1 MCVYTR
7 MLGTFCGI
15 RLFPVCCLQMSDPRS
30 LSDRHDWIFTFR
42 YKALMIL
49 SFSPLLWDAAVIDVR
64 IFLIKRRDKK
74 IDFTAVEKLV
84 SWKMSGFTLM
94 PLTSA
99 WKVNRK
105 GTISTIYLRLKWK
118 EKREKQVP
126 GVRSRAAALTP
137 LNSPYEKRRWVFF
150 VILVFKGRGRW
161 GWILWRFAGA
171 LFLPEA
177 YKHIMVTVS

>member
-1 MCVYTR
+1 MSLHQDAGNYLWHQV
-7 MLGTFCGI
+7 
-15 RLFPVCCLQMSDPRS
+15 VSCLLPPDVLDPRS

-42 YKALMIL
+42 YEALMIL

-105 GTISTIYLRLKWK
+105 GTISTIYLRLKPGVCS
-118 EKREKQVP
+118 EKRK
-126 GVRSRAAALTP
+126 
-137 LNSPYEKRRWVFF
+137 
-150 VILVFKGRGRW
+150 
-161 GWILWRFAGA
+161 AGA
-171 LFLPEA
+171 RCTESCCGVDPAELSVWKA
-177 YKHIMVTVS
+177 TVSLFCDPSV